1 MYNKLFEKGQ
11 IGSVRIK
18 NRTVMTSMTL
28 GYPHTNGEA
37 SDTLIRHYEERAK
50 GGVGLIMTEIFRVND
65 EHGRALLRQ
74 VSLTGPGCVKSLSE
88 MTAAVHKYGT
98 KIFAQ
103 LHHGGNQNSPL
114 LNNGAVYSA
123 SDVPAFGGAV
133 PVPLTTEQ
141 TEELTAQFIRS
152 AVLCRTAGFDG
163 VLLHGAHGYLIAQF
177 MTPYFNK
184 RTDKYGGSFEN
195 RMRFPADIIRGIK
208 AACGK
213 DFAVGIRINGDD
225 LAADKLEGTLELKD
239 GVMIAKAMQEAGADV
254 IDVSVGAYFTGNY
267 AIEPYSYREG
277 WRKHITKAI
286 KDAVDIP
293 VIGTNTI
300 KTPEFA
306 EQLLREGVSDFAGLG
321 RSLLSDPEWTKKARE
336 GREEEIRKCLGCLYC
351 FESLIASG
359 SSGCSVNPKLGREA
373 LFDNIEKNGG
383 GRPVVVIGGGPAGLQ
398 AAAVLAER
406 GYDTTLFEKSER
418 LGGMLNTA
426 DKVAEYKDKITKLT
440 QTLILQAELAGV
452 KFRLGEEAV
461 PGSVSELNPEGVF
474 IAAGSLPLKPNVP
487 GIDKENVYYAADILD
502 GKVKISGSAVII
514 GSGLTGLET
523 AEKLQSTDVKVTV
536 AEMAEE
542 IGPQIYPMLKMDIM
556 ERLMQKGLEVYPGH
570 MLTAVT
576 DTGVKVTELKTGE
589 EKEIT
594 AHSVVIAAG
603 TRPNTDLLKAFDDV
617 FERVTVIGDAVRVA
631 KIHEALSD
639 GLISAAGF

>member
-1 MYNKLFEKGQ
+1 MYKKLFEKGQ

-18 NRTVMTSMTL
+18 NRTVMTSATL
-28 GYPHTNGEA
+28 GYAHTNGEA

-65 EHGRALLRQ
+65 EHGKALTRQ
-74 VSLTGPGCVKSLSE
+74 VSLADPGSIKTLSE

-114 LNNGAVYSA
+114 LNNGMVYSS

-141 TEELTAQFIRS
+141 TEELTAQFIRA
-152 AVLCRTAGFDG
+152 AVLSKTAGFDG

-225 LAADKLEGTLELKD
+225 LVSDKLEGTLELKD
-239 GVMIAKAMQEAGADV
+239 GVMIAKAMQDAGADV
-254 IDVSVGAYFTGNY
+254 IDVSVGAYFTSNY
-267 AIEPYSYREG
+267 AIEPYSYKEG
-277 WRKHITKAI
+277 WRKHITKAV
-286 KDAVDIP
+286 KDAVDVP

-306 EQLLREGVSDFAGLG
+306 EQMLREGVCDYAGLG
-321 RSLLSDPEWTKKARE
+321 RSQLSDPEWTKKAHE
-336 GREEEIRKCLGCLYC
+336 GREDEIRKCIGCLFC
-351 FESLIASG
+351 FESLFISG
-359 SSGCSVNPKLGREA
+359 SSGCSVNPMLGREA
-373 LFDNIEKNGG
+373 LFDNVEKNGR
-383 GRPVVVIGGGPAGLQ
+383 GRPVAVIGGGPAGLQ
-398 AAAVLAER
+398 AAITLAER
-406 GYDTTLFEKSER
+406 GYDVTLFEKSEK

-426 DKVAEYKDKITKLT
+426 DKVAEYKNKITRLT

-461 PGSVSELNPEGVF
+461 PGSVAALNPEGVF
-474 IAAGSLPLKPNVP
+474 IAAGSLPVTPKVP
-487 GIDKENVYYAADILD
+487 GIENENVHYAADILD
-502 GKVKISGSAVII
+502 GKVKITGSAVII

-523 AEKLQSTDVKVTV
+523 AEKLQDMNVSVTV
-536 AEMAEE
+536 ADMADE
-542 IGPQIYPMLKMDIM
+542 IGPQIYPMIKMDIM
-556 ERLMQKGLEVYPGH
+556 ERLMQKELQTYPGH

-576 DTGVKVTELKTGE
+576 DAGVKVTELKTGE
-589 EKEIT
+589 EKEI
-594 AHSVVIAAG
+594 AADSVVIAAG

-617 FERVTVIGDAVRVA
+617 FERVLVIGDADRTA
-631 KIHEALSD
+631 KIYEALSG